1 MPRREEM
8 LQPCEGILLHE
19 LGVLKSRNEVGLL
32 LLQHLY
38 VIVLLFANTQFLFH
52 TLNVVHLA
60 LTTLL
65 FL

>member
-19 LGVLKSRNEVGLL
+19 LCVLKSRDEVGLL